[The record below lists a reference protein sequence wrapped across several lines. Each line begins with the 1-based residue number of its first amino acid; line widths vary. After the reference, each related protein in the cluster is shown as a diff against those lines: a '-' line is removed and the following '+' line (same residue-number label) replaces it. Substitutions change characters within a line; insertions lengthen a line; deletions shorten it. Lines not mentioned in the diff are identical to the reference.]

1 MNNIETILHYIALE
15 KKRQTNG
22 MELIPSE
29 NYVSTNVLKA
39 LGSILTNKYS
49 EGYPGARYYGGQEN
63 IDLIES
69 KAIELVTSLF
79 GCKFA
84 NVQPY
89 SGTPAN
95 LAVYNALLEPG
106 DVILSMALDMGGH
119 LSHGYKI
126 TLSGKIYHAINYGV
140 KLDGPE
146 KGYINYEQVEALAKE
161 HKPKMI
167 IAGGSAYPRIIDF
180 VRFSKIAKS
189 VNALLFVDMAHIAG
203 LVAGGAHPS
212 PFPYADVVATTT
224 HKTMRGPRGGV
235 ILTNNEDYAKAINK
249 AVFPGMQGGPHDNN
263 TAAKAIC
270 FAEALE
276 PSFNKYAKNVV
287 DNAKILAETINKA
300 NTPNNSMVFSGGTD
314 NHLLLVDVTPFGIS
328 GKTAQ
333 EILDT
338 IHITVNKQMLPGD
351 TRKPSDP
358 SGIRLGSPAMTTR
371 GFGKKEFTLVGKWI
385 VNALANPED
394 IKLHKKLAKEVTA
407 LCKQFPLPH

>member
-1 MNNIETILHYIALE
+1 
-15 KKRQTNG
+15 
-22 MELIPSE
+22 
-29 NYVSTNVLKA
+29 
-39 LGSILTNKYS
+39 
-49 EGYPGARYYGGQEN
+49 
-63 IDLIES
+63 
-69 KAIELVTSLF
+69 
-79 GCKFA
+79 
-84 NVQPY
+84 
-89 SGTPAN
+89 
-95 LAVYNALLEPG
+95 
-106 DVILSMALDMGGH
+106 
-119 LSHGYKI
+119 
-126 TLSGKIYHAINYGV
+126 
-140 KLDGPE
+140 
-146 KGYINYEQVEALAKE
+146 
-161 HKPKMI
+161 MI